1 MDGMGELVG
10 REAGSDDGVDG
21 YEGEGKVGAFSA
33 VLKAEVVCVAE
44 EGISVFAFSFRGW
57 HVVVE
62 GWWLM
67 RGGLW

>member
-21 YEGEGKVGAFSA
+21 EEGEGKVGAFSP

-44 EGISVFAFSFRGW
+44 EGMSVFAFSFGGCSEWGCGGW
-57 HVVVE
+57 HGLVE
-62 GWWLM
+62 G
-67 RGGLW
+67 